1 MRIIEQGTFKTKDD
15 ITRLGFLDFSRPVKN
30 AADDLQGIL
39 HWLRHAHYTVFYEPL
54 LTWPARGDFPDWQHP
69 GQHVSMAQ
77 AYWNWFHAQFSHL
90 PKKELVFSDSPDFYG
105 MLDLSIGHPVRFWG
119 DIGSVSI
126 GAFVRSMVQMS
137 LGDLWITLED
147 YTRQI
152 VIEARADFLTSY
164 NNHIDWVCNGMPDDS
179 QEIQQLSLW

>member
-1 MRIIEQGTFKTKDD
+1 
-15 ITRLGFLDFSRPVKN
+15 
-30 AADDLQGIL
+30 
-39 HWLRHAHYTVFYEPL
+39 
-54 LTWPARGDFPDWQHP
+54 
-69 GQHVSMAQ
+69 
-77 AYWNWFHAQFSHL
+77 
-90 PKKELVFSDSPDFYG
+90 